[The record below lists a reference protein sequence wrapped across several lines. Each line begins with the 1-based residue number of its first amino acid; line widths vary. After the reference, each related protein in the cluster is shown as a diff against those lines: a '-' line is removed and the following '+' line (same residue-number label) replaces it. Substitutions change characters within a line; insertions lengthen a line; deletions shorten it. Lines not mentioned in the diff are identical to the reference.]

1 MCFTHDTYSF
11 ESVILLSVFLLPE
24 LSDTFLIK
32 YLTNVGVLCGPKSL
46 CLLVF
51 TEHKLPECD
60 ICLAS
65 YLPPYCPNMVT
76 SGFKTPTFQWPEH
89 KIQMQNQR
97 WAHSGNAMFYNL
109 YANCDAHTCNITII
123 IMMIIITTNKL
134 LLSDFVFALIYQRSA
149 GTNSRHELA
158 GLRHFSLH
166 FRARTRKT
174 LLLLDS
180 RSWIQ
185 LNNFRR
191 VRWFSWLGHASSNNW
206 V

>member
-1 MCFTHDTYSF
+1 MGTSAPNGKKLKPPELEKEAQVALPVHFLQQSLEGFAKHLPDCFTCVDFICVIPYLFIKQFPYIYVILSSVFLVICMCFTHDTYSF

-97 WAHSGNAMFYNL
+97 
-109 YANCDAHTCNITII
+109 
-123 IMMIIITTNKL
+123 
-134 LLSDFVFALIYQRSA
+134 
-149 GTNSRHELA
+149 
-158 GLRHFSLH
+158 
-166 FRARTRKT
+166 
-174 LLLLDS
+174 
-180 RSWIQ
+180 
-185 LNNFRR
+185 
-191 VRWFSWLGHASSNNW
+191 
-206 V
+206 